1 MVETEYKKFRN
12 AMRSVSMCTIFNM
25 KEGWGTVSTMMIVM
39 IFSIILCFIV
49 IGITVLVTNKAYDVL
64 PNSLKIDPH
73 PDEDKEKN
81 KQPK

>member
-1 MVETEYKKFRN
+1 
-12 AMRSVSMCTIFNM
+12 
-25 KEGWGTVSTMMIVM
+25 MMIVM